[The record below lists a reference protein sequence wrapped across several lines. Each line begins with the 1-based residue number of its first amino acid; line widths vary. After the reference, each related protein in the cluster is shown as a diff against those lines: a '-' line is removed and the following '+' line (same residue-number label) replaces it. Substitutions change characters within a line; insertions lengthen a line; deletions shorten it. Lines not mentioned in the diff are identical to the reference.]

1 MSPLDP
7 VSQPRETQVDRTRL
21 SWRRTTLTAT
31 VVVAL
36 AVKELIGRGPE
47 ALRLFT
53 LLMVLAGWLGVVL
66 LAERRIADMV
76 ERGQMQ
82 AGRRPAVTVIL
93 ILLIA
98 LGGLCVSLLRG

>member
-1 MSPLDP
+1 MNSEGSVSSPP
-7 VSQPRETQVDRTRL
+7 ETQIDRTRL

-36 AVKELIGRGPE
+36 AVQELIDRGPQWQRIV
-47 ALRLFT
+47 ALVS
-53 LLMVLAGWLGVVL
+53 LLVGWLGLVL

-76 ERGQMQ
+76 DRGQTQ
-82 AGRRPAVTVIL
+82 AGRRPGVTVVL

-98 LGGLCVSLLRG
+98 IAGVWVSMLRG